1 MSTEQKLEITPEMAQ
16 MLEKSQCSCDS
27 EFTFF
32 AEPHQ
37 MTEKEYS
44 AFIKSQEY
52 LRGINR
58 GAYICGIYNSL
69 VNAGFDVSV
78 AMETAV
84 GIVSLE
90 MSKEIQSIVSKNVS
104 AAKEKEEI

>member
-32 AEPHQ
+32 AEPYQ
-37 MTEKEYS
+37 MTTKGFDACLKSEEYQNGVR
-44 AFIKSQEY
+44 KGMY
-52 LRGINR
+52 LS
-58 GAYICGIYNSL
+58 GIYTAL
-69 VNAGFDVSV
+69 VNFGFDVGA
-78 AMETAV
+78 AMETAF

>member
-16 MLEKSQCSCDS
+16 MLEKAQCSCDS

-32 AEPHQ
+32 SEPHQ

-44 AFIKSQEY
+44 ACLKSEEY
-52 LRGINR
+52 QSGMKRGLYLS
-58 GAYICGIYNSL
+58 GLYTAL
-69 VNAGFDVSV
+69 VNFGFDVGA